1 MSWPSSRDN
10 SARRTIARGHTFG
23 PTRSIGWALVAVTV
37 IGAVGIAACPPLAG
51 LAWLSSLAVGGFLL
65 RQLATE
71 RRAQLELSAEREKQ
85 RAAELAPGPNMDSRG
100 AAEASLRDEPF
111 AATARELQRLRTEV
125 RQLQQELARRRA
137 EAESC
142 RLRTVGLRSLP
153 LEAASTAPTL
163 AARLEDVNR
172 QTEAAALTI
181 GERFQEILAA
191 AQDQLRQ
198 TRAMAEAFAAG
209 GCGAGDIIIQGVQR
223 LSTTIQG
230 FASRAAEDHRLLS
243 EAEQM
248 MRYARDITSLASEI
262 DFIADQTN
270 LLALNASIV
279 AARAGSRGRGFSVV
293 AAEIQKLS
301 DRSARAGQDIAG
313 LASRIECELSE
324 LRQALDTTTKQH
336 ESDSTRSRELD
347 TAISAE
353 IHHITGQAAT
363 SLDDVREKWR
373 EIASLASDVVVSLQF
388 QDVTRQEVE
397 HVIAALRELERRA
410 LALVK

>member
-1 MSWPSSRDN
+1 MSWASSRDK
-10 SARRTIARGHTFG
+10 SARRTIAIGHAFG
-23 PTRSIGWALVAVTV
+23 PTRPIGWVLGAITV

-51 LAWLSSLAVGGFLL
+51 LAWLSSLVIGGLLL

-85 RAAELAPGPNMDSRG
+85 RAAELAPGPDIDSRR
-100 AAEASLRDEPF
+100 AAETMLRDEPL
-111 AATARELQRLRTEV
+111 AATTAELQQLRTEV
-125 RQLQQELARRRA
+125 CRLQQELARRRA
-137 EAESC
+137 EGC
-142 RLRTVGLRSLP
+142 QLRTVDLCSLP
-153 LEAASTAPTL
+153 LEVTSTAPNL
-163 AARLEDVNR
+163 AVRLEDVNR
-172 QTEAAALTI
+172 QTETAALTI
-181 GERFQEILAA
+181 GERFKEILDA

-198 TRAMAEAFAAG
+198 SQAMAEAFAAG
-209 GCGAGDIIIQGVQR
+209 GCGAGDVIIQGVRR

-248 MRYARDITSLASEI
+248 MRHASDITSLASEI

-279 AARAGSRGRGFSVV
+279 AARAGSWGRGFSVV

-301 DRSARAGQDIAG
+301 DRSARAGQEIAG
-313 LASRIECELSE
+313 LASRIQCELSE
-324 LRQALDTTTKQH
+324 LRQALDTTIRQH
-336 ESDSTRSRELD
+336 EADLARSRELD
-347 TAISAE
+347 TAISVE
-353 IHHITGQAAT
+353 IHQVADRAVT
-363 SLDDVREKWR
+363 SLNDVRDKWL

-388 QDVTRQEVE
+388 QDITRQEVE

-410 LALVK
+410 LALLK